1 MLFSH
6 LCSLTTLAI
15 PDPLARR
22 ETVAF
27 FRAEFDRNRLLLDLV
42 RLWPL
47 LSDNWLISIQDAI
60 ENKIKAARREVK
72 LILPLH

>member
-1 MLFSH
+1 MFFDP

-27 FRAEFDRNRLLLDLV
+27 FRAEFDRNRHLLDLV
-42 RLWPL
+42 RLWAL
-47 LSDNWLISIQDAI
+47 LPDTGSY
-60 ENKIKAARREVK
+60 
-72 LILPLH
+72 P